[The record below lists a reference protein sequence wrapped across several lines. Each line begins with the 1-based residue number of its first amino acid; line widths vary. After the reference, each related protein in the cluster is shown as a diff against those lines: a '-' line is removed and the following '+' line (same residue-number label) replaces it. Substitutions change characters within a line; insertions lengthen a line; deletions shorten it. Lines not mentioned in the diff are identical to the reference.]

1 MARTVEEILTQ
12 NIGAQV
18 LQISQ
23 LQAFVD
29 SLQEAIRKRDE
40 EQKASKEAELPPN
53 VVTFDKTK
61 KREKK
66 EEKQPEEPVPV

>member
-1 MARTVEEILTQ
+1 MARTVEEFLAQ

-29 SLQEAIRKRDE
+29 NLQEVIRKRDE

-53 VVTFDKTK
+53 VIPFNKTK
-61 KREKK
+61 EREKK
-66 EEKQPEEPVPV
+66 EEKQPEELTPV